1 MYERQSLTLKIQ
13 PQVEHGTHA
22 SSTTQAPHGCS
33 RSVGT
38 RALLGRSVT
47 RRLFESNGEYE
58 RLRIGLHRT
67 SLVLDANHRD
77 KNLDAHAHEA
87 SSCGSQNPAITGQD
101 AHDRI
106 DVRWW
111 NNRR

>member
-1 MYERQSLTLKIQ
+1 MCERYSLTLKIQ

-22 SSTTQAPHGCS
+22 SSKTQEPHGCS

-47 RRLFESNGEYE
+47 RRSYESNGEYE

-77 KNLDAHAHEA
+77 KNHDARAHEA
-87 SSCGSQNPAITGQD
+87 SPCGTQNPAIAGQN
-101 AHDRI
+101 AHDRMN
-106 DVRWW
+106 VRWW
-111 NNRR
+111 NDRR